1 MSTNVLNNLKKQPV
15 LKTIDISKLINND
28 PAAVKLFAR
37 KTTMQ
42 IYITTLSYVQNKGDA
57 EENVENTLISPL
69 SELKNLKN

>member
-37 KTTMQ
+37 KTTMW